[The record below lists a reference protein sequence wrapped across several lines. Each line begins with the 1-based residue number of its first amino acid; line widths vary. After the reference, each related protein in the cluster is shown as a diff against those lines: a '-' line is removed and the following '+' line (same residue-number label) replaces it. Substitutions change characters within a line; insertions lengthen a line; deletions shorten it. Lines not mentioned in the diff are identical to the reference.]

1 MTPWVT
7 SRALVP
13 FVAELICCVFEFVS
27 VQTFVSADNF
37 AGADDFVAADNFAL
51 TAPAFVPAAFV
62 CFVCIRSAGTRLAF
76 AS

>member
-1 MTPWVT
+1 M
-7 SRALVP
+7 P

-27 VQTFVSADNF
+27 AQTFVSADNF

-51 TAPAFVPAAFV
+51 AAPAFAPAAFA
-62 CFVCIRSAGTRLAF
+62 CFVCIRSADTRLAF